1 MNERF
6 INLCVEHGGESW
18 LSSEP
23 KDLEE
28 LAESFAYLRTKDGRG
43 SLTLSSTSQAQ
54 RNLLAF
60 VRSLLLWSPW
70 YLHNVRGGPG
80 GFQMLGTVFQSLDL
94 CRHQIS
100 ENILP
105 LQIIFSISGFTRE
118 RWQL

>member
-28 LAESFAYLRTKDGRG
+28 LAESFAYLQTKDGRG

-60 VRSLLLWSPW
+60 IRSLLLWSPW
-70 YLHNVRGGPG
+70 YLHNVRGGACD
-80 GFQMLGTVFQSLDL
+80 FQMFGTVESLDL

-105 LQIIFSISGFTRE
+105 LQIIFSVSGFTRE